1 MGCTPGVLD
10 DDAAAR
16 ARRLVEGGAE
26 RPRRYPDRERA
37 LRICE
42 RLGAERVGVE
52 RQVDTYFATGGYR
65 MKLRE
70 SSLGKHWLIGYRRPD
85 DGDSRKS
92 AYRLTPV
99 PDPAEKLRILST
111 AMSVKA
117 VVEKERLLYMLDSVR
132 IHLDTVAGLGDFLE
146 FEAVLESEAEEI
158 EGHARIAELREEFGI
173 DDDDL
178 VSLSYSD
185 LVSREVASPNTAD

>member
-1 MGCTPGVLD
+1 MPIVFESGKQ
-10 DDAAAR
+10 R
-16 ARRLVEGGAE
+16 FNVELKA
-26 RPRRYPDRERA
+26 RYPDRDRA

-85 DGDSRKS
+85 DRDSRKS
-92 AYRLTPV
+92 TYRLTPV
-99 PDPAEKLRILST
+99 PDPAEKLRILKT
-111 AMSVKA
+111 AMGVK
-117 VVEKERLLYMLDSVR
+117 VVVSKERLFFLLDNVR
-132 IHLDTVAGLGDFLE
+132 IHIDRVEGLGDYLE

-173 DDDDL
+173 SDDDL

-185 LVSREVASPNTAD
+185 LVRRTVDQEALS